1 MERGNCHWGG
11 CAGLDSV
18 SFDML
23 SLVGASFGAYL
34 NYFDLYKCV

>member
-18 SFDML
+18 SFDSL
-23 SLVGASFGAYL
+23 SRASFGAYL
-34 NYFDLYKCV
+34 NYFDLYKRV